1 MELKHAYQPRPNRD
15 EQAKKSFARTL
26 RRHVL
31 TTMAGKLRNQ
41 YDERVEPA
49 YRARHGES
57 PTDGPT
63 VHKLMKRERA
73 FRFYSAARVN
83 AQEMVYG
90 SVIPTVERSLDAINT
105 AAADARTEAAS
116 TGGTLTLNSAVDV
129 PRSVT
134 AVDVHRTPGGYT
146 GERSDDDVTQG
157 LVYDQAMDV
166 FAFGQFGEDYNDIG
180 MTVANYVRLKY
191 PHLNPQRILDC
202 GCTVGHNTLP
212 WAQTFPSAEVQ
223 AIDVA
228 APVLRYAHTRAQTYG
243 VPVHFRQMNAAQLDY
258 DDASF
263 DVVFSSMFLHE
274 LPLADIR
281 AYLAEAFRVL
291 KPGGLLIN
299 MELPPN
305 ARMGAYESF
314 YLDWDCYYN
323 NEPYYKTF
331 RDQDYQE
338 LCTSAGFAAEQFL
351 EVTLPRYTFVGE
363 DAFRD
368 ALDAP
373 TRFDSQ
379 TGRMDPKGTRW
390 YVFGAFKNPTGA

>member
-1 MELKHAYQPRPNRD
+1 MELKDAYQPRPNRD
-15 EQAKKSFARTL
+15 EQAKKSFARAL

-31 TTMAGKLRNQ
+31 TTMAGDLRSQ
-41 YDERVEPA
+41 YDERVEPG
-49 YRARHGES
+49 YRASHGES
-57 PTDGPT
+57 PADGPT
-63 VHKLMKRERA
+63 VHKLMKSERP
-73 FRFYSAARVN
+73 FRFYSATRVN
-83 AQEMVYG
+83 AQEMVYA
-90 SVIPTVERSLDAINT
+90 SVVPTLERSLDAVN
-105 AAADARTEAAS
+105 AAASDARAQSQAV
-116 TGGTLTLNSAVDV
+116 GGTLSLDPAIEV

-146 GERSDDDVTQG
+146 GERSDEDISQG
-157 LVYDQAMDV
+157 LLYDQSMDV

-191 PHLNPQRILDC
+191 PELNPQRILDC

-212 WAQTFPSAEVQ
+212 WAQTFPMAEVH

-228 APVLRYAHTRAQTYG
+228 APVLRFAHTRAQSYG
-243 VPVHFRQMNAAQLDY
+243 VPVHFKQMNATQLDY
-258 DDASF
+258 ADNSF

-281 AYLAEAFRVL
+281 AYMAEAFRVL

-338 LCTSAGFAAEQFL
+338 LCTSAGFVADAFV

-363 DAFRD
+363 EAFTE

-390 YVFGAFKNPTGA
+390 YVFGAFKNSVGA